1 MVYQAALP
9 GYQRPRRLQARR
21 MSLFPLLAVCTLA
34 LLWLPTPLAANRDF
48 SPTFFIP
55 FIVFAWTVLG
65 PGYNHR
71 SSRAIRGEFGPGLW
85 IEIGCVS
92 VALVF
97 AALST
102 INSPEPLRAFRVI
115 LPMLYGLGAMIA
127 LPRLAESQNRRIA
140 YAMLAAGAAVLFVGL
155 LAAQV
160 PSARHLVIDDYRFKG
175 FFDNANQLSLCII
188 VFLPLSVALFFTTK
202 RPLVRALCLTAALI
216 LFYALVVTG
225 AKTAL
230 LIGFVMAGLVVVYHS
245 VGNDQLWKTVTRL
258 AIVLAVLTIAVPATL
273 WLISWSNPTA
283 YEKITKV
290 LTMGLSEYDSIY
302 SRRMLWE
309 ESWRLGVENPWVGS
323 GAGTRVISVTKTF
336 NVTHSHNLV
345 LDYFRGTGIFG
356 GFSML
361 VLLLAVSTRTAAFY
375 SSTLRKG
382 GDRKWLNTIT
392 ASLYLGA
399 FGYLAGNQLS
409 DSLSPSTSFF
419 FWVVYSAAY
428 VSGQAVRSSYQH
440 HRLPHLRRP
449 YRNLQAKYAF

>member
-1 MVYQAALP
+1 
-9 GYQRPRRLQARR
+9 

-48 SPTFFIP
+48 SPAFFIP
-55 FIVFAWTVLG
+55 FIVLAWTVLG

-71 SSRAIRGEFGPGLW
+71 TSRAIKGEFGPGLW
-85 IEIGCVS
+85 IEMGCVS

-127 LPRLAESQNRRIA
+127 LPRLAESQNRRMA
-140 YAMLAAGAAVLFVGL
+140 YAMLAAGAIVLFVGL

-188 VFLPLSVALFFTTK
+188 VFLPLSVALFFTTR
-202 RPLVRALCLTAALI
+202 RPLVRALCLAATLI
-216 LFYALVVTG
+216 LFYGLVATG

-230 LIGFVMAGLVVVYHS
+230 AIAFVTAGLVVIYHS

-283 YEKITKV
+283 YEKIAKV
-290 LTMGLSEYDSIY
+290 LTMGIAEYDSIY

-309 ESWRLGVENPWVGS
+309 ESWRLGMENPWVGS
-323 GAGTRVISVTKTF
+323 GAGTRVISVTNTF
-336 NVTHSHNLV
+336 NVTHSHNV
-345 LDYFRGTGIFG
+345 ILDYFRGTGIFG
-356 GFSML
+356 GLSML
-361 VLLLAVSTRTAAFY
+361 VLVLAVSARATAFY
-375 SSTLRKG
+375 TSTLRKG
-382 GDRKWLNTIT
+382 GGSKWLNTKT

-399 FGYLAGNQLS
+399 LGYFAGNQLS

-428 VSGQAVRSSYQH
+428 VSGQAVRSRYQH
-440 HRLPHLRRP
+440 HRLPYMGRS
-449 YRNLQAKYAF
+449 YRKLQAKYA